1 MNNEYENF
9 NNEKEV
15 KEKSF
20 GYSLLTTSVKCVLIC
35 GILGAAIGFAIP
47 FTTDYVI
54 PKIEMSLKNEDV
66 VVDEKKT
73 EDESFNKYVADLA
86 AIDEASANTV
96 SLVKKVTPSVV
107 CITSVTQSQNWFN
120 QTFESEGSGSGIIFS
135 QDNENVYIATNAHVI
150 SGANRVSVSVEESD
164 LVSATLVGKDANA
177 DLAVISVSWQD
188 LRAVGINSVTLAQ
201 FGNSSQLQVGESVIA
216 IGNALGG
223 GNTATAGIVS
233 ALAKDVDIQGRK
245 LTVIQT
251 DAAINPG
258 NSGGALVNSAGQVI
272 GINTAKLAITS
283 VEGIGYSIASDIAK
297 PIIEQLMSTTDTP
310 ALGVYITTV
319 SEELADYYGL
329 PSAGVL
335 VQSVIEG
342 GSAAGSDIRVNDI
355 ITSFN
360 GQPVFTAEQLTEA
373 VKKCKVGDMVDITL
387 LRNGET
393 KTVAV
398 KLMKSTASF

>member
-1 MNNEYENF
+1 MNNEF
-9 NNEKEV
+9 EKNEV

-20 GYSLLTTSVKCVLIC
+20 GHRLLSTSVKCVLV
-35 GILGAAIGFAIP
+35 GGFLGATIGFAIP
-47 FTTDYVI
+47 FTTEYVI
-54 PKIEMSLKNEDV
+54 PKVEAQFENQDV
-66 VVDEKKT
+66 VVSEEEQA
-73 EDESFNKYVADLA
+73 EDEALSKYVADLA

-96 SLVKKVTPSVV
+96 ALVKKVTPSVV
-107 CITSVTQSQNWFN
+107 CITSITQSQNWFN

-135 QDNENVYIATNAHVI
+135 QDEANVYIATNAHVI
-150 SGANRVSVSVEESD
+150 SGASRVQVSVEDNE
-164 LVSATLVGKDANA
+164 LVSATLVGKDTNA

-188 LRAVGINSVTLAQ
+188 LKAIGVNSVTLAQ
-201 FGNSSQLQVGESVIA
+201 FGSSSNLQVGESVIA

-233 ALAKDVDIQGRK
+233 ALDKDVEIEGRK

-283 VEGIGYSIASDIAK
+283 VEGIGYSIAADVAK

-310 ALGVYITTV
+310 ALGVYITTI
-319 SEELADYYGL
+319 SQELAQQYGL
-329 PSAGVL
+329 PTAGVL
-335 VQSVIEG
+335 VQSVIDG

-360 GQPVFTAEQLTEA
+360 GQPVFTAEQLTTA
-373 VKKCKVGDMVDITL
+373 VKSCKVGDMVDITVV
-387 LRNGET
+387 RNGET
-393 KTVAV
+393 KTISV
-398 KLMKSTASF
+398 KLLKSTSAF

>member
-1 MNNEYENF
+1 MNNQYENYNID
-9 NNEKEV
+9 NNV

-20 GYSLLTTSVKCVLIC
+20 GHKLISTSAKCILI
-35 GILGAAIGFAIP
+35 GGFLGATIGFAIP

-54 PKIEMSLKNEDV
+54 PKLEMKLNNEDV
-66 VVDEKKT
+66 VVQ
-73 EDESFNKYVADLA
+73 EDKSNEEEFNKYVADLA

-96 SLVKKVTPSVV
+96 ALIKKVNPSVV

-135 QDNENVYIATNAHVI
+135 QDSANVYIATNAHVI
-150 SGANRVSVSVEESD
+150 SGASRVSISVENSD
-164 LVSATLVGKDANA
+164 LVSATLVGKDTNA
-177 DLAVISVSWQD
+177 DLAVISVAWQD
-188 LRAVGINSVTLAQ
+188 LKAVGVNNVTLAQ

-233 ALAKDVDIQGRK
+233 ALAKDVDIEGRK

-258 NSGGALVNSAGQVI
+258 NSGGALINSSGQVI

-319 SEELADYYGL
+319 SEELANYYGL
-329 PSAGVL
+329 PTAGVL
-335 VQSVIEG
+335 VQSVIDG
-342 GSAAGSDIRVNDI
+342 GSAAGSDIRTNDI

-387 LRNGET
+387 VRNGET